1 MHVSAVKYLLK
12 WIPMFSELHQF
23 VCIIQVGILTHLH
36 TRAILP
42 YHMACNMGS
51 NLFMYEGSLTCPIS
65 QVYIQVWAHTQ
76 LCSHTVS
83 QTHAF
88 SGTDSLSHISL

>member
-1 MHVSAVKYLLK
+1 MHISAVKYLLK
-12 WIPMFSELHQF
+12 WIPMFSELHKF

-65 QVYIQVWAHTQ
+65 LKFTFRYGLIRSCAATRFLRHMHSQAQTV
-76 LCSHTVS
+76 SHT
-83 QTHAF
+83 
-88 SGTDSLSHISL
+88 